1 MGDSTFCPMKRPV
14 SAVQMRIYPQ
24 NGPHFLT
31 KCRENFQQY
40 INARNILRFAFAL
53 KWRIE
58 QKHLGVSITLWLT
71 LSQPNGRQRTTPR
84 ASSSYSISI
93 LYAPLTLPSRL
104 SSSVLVPQVMELHLS
119 PQGRAQ
125 VMWLMKMHRP
135 DSHAKNS
142 RRVRA
147 HTHARS
153 LGSCSLRCRAADP
166 ERGEGQSEETG
177 TQHSDRQERKVR
189 KLRHKHARFQSGR

>member
-1 MGDSTFCPMKRPV
+1 MGDSTFCPMKWPV

-40 INARNILRFAFAL
+40 INARNILCFAFAL
-53 KWRIE
+53 KWQIE

-71 LSQPNGRQRTTPR
+71 LAQPNDRQCTTPR
-84 ASSSYSISI
+84 ASSSSSISI
-93 LYAPLTLPSRL
+93 LYAPLTLLSLL
-104 SSSVLVPQVMELHLS
+104 SSSLLVPQVMELHLS
-119 PQGRAQ
+119 PQGQAQ
-125 VMWLMKMHRP
+125 AMWLMKMHRP

-147 HTHARS
+147 HTHTHS

-166 ERGEGQSEETG
+166 ERGGG
-177 TQHSDRQERKVR
+177 
-189 KLRHKHARFQSGR
+189 